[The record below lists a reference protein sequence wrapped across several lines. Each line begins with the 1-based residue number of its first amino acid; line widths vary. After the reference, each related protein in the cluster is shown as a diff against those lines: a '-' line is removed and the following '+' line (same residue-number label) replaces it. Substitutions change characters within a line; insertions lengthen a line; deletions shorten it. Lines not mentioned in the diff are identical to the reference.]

1 MRINGLRGAWVLRS
15 AGVFFFLSVLQ
26 LSWAASSGE
35 YLVKLKQAAPFK
47 VTRAVQGL
55 SLMNFDQR
63 SQIQV
68 VRIESSKRAK
78 VLAQLLQNNEVEY
91 VVPNFELKRFDPRP
105 AAAQEQW
112 ALTKVRAEEA
122 WKLLGSKGSNKVSV
136 AVIDTGVDYNHEAL
150 RANMVAG
157 YDFANNDNDPMDKT
171 GFQNPG
177 HGTHCAGIVGATG
190 QGAKNLE
197 GMSPQVSLMPLRF
210 LTETGSGD
218 LMNAIKSIDFA
229 IEKKVDIISASW
241 GANVPRSQ
249 AKPLIEAI
257 DRACKA
263 GILFVAAA
271 GNDSA
276 NNDSTETYP
285 ANAALPCVIS
295 VAATNSSDQKA
306 GFSNFGASSVDLGAP
321 GDAIFS
327 TLPGNKY
334 QNLSGTSM
342 ATPLVSGL
350 AALLKAAD
358 SSLSAEEAKAA
369 LMHSGAKMPLDT
381 ACNCRVD
388 AAAAVELVKSGKPF
402 LVPAAMA
409 LPTNGAASFTLA
421 RGASSTVVEY
431 TSSNPQVAEVSA
443 SGVVTAKS
451 QGEAIISAK
460 LSDGSVLKSQP
471 VRVGKQGG
479 GGGEEPPTPGD
490 CPLGDPMLCE
500 LMCQLLPELPFCK
513 K

>member
-1 MRINGLRGAWVLRS
+1 MKLNRFLGAVTLITAALSIGLAPTAW
-15 AGVFFFLSVLQ
+15 
-26 LSWAASSGE
+26 SSE
-35 YLVKLKQAAPFK
+35 SSEFLVKLKQPAPF
-47 VTRAVQGL
+47 RASMKIQGL
-55 SLMNFDQR
+55 TLQDFDRQ
-63 SQIQV
+63 SQLQV
-68 VRIESSKRAK
+68 VRIENSRRAQ
-78 VLAQLLQNNEVEY
+78 VLTRLLSQNDVEY
-91 VVPNFELKRFDPRP
+91 VVPNFKLHRMDPKP
-105 AAAQEQW
+105 AAASEQW
-112 ALTKVRAEEA
+112 ALAKVRAEEA
-122 WKLLGSKGSNKVSV
+122 WKLLGNKGSNKVSV

-150 RANMVAG
+150 RANMIAG

-190 QGAKNLE
+190 QGSKNLE

-218 LMNAIKSIDFA
+218 LMNAIKSIDYA

-249 AKPLIEAI
+249 ATPLIEAI

-263 GILFVAAA
+263 GLLFVAAA

-295 VAATNSSDQKA
+295 VAATTSSDQKA

-327 TLPGNKY
+327 SLPGNKY

-350 AALLKAAD
+350 AAILKAAD
-358 SSLSAEEAKAA
+358 PSITAEESKAV
-369 LMHSGAKMPLDT
+369 LMHTGAKMPLDT

-409 LPTNGAASFTLA
+409 LAPNGTGSFRLA
-421 RGASSTVVEY
+421 KAGSLSVVEY
-431 TSSNPQVAEVSA
+431 TSSNAQVAEVSA
-443 SGVVTAKS
+443 QGVVTAKS
-451 QGEAIISAK
+451 QGEAVISAK
-460 LSDGSVLKSQP
+460 LSDGTVLKSQP
-471 VRVGKQGG
+471 VRVGKQNGG
-479 GGGEEPPTPGD
+479 GGGGDEPPAGD

-500 LMCQLLPELPFCK
+500 LACQLLPQLPFCK
-513 K
+513 Q